1 MRCSAELAC
10 VDPGQ
15 VGLIWPEVAPRLR
28 RAILRTGLSAFAD
41 VERDV
46 LDGRALLWLALSGD
60 REEVAID
67 AVATTRLEQTDAG
80 KVCVIVACEGRGR
93 YRWLPLIGGIESYA
107 KAEGCRSVR
116 IFGRKGW
123 LRTLDSYRQ
132 THVIIQK
139 EFEMTINFD
148 DLDSPL
154 SYADQTRRSYHG

>member
-1 MRCSAELAC
+1 
-10 VDPGQ
+10 
-15 VGLIWPEVAPRLR
+15 LIWPQVAPRLR

-46 LDGRALLWLALSGD
+46 LDGRALLWLALSQSDG
-60 REEVAID
+60 EIVID

-93 YRWLPLIGGIESYA
+93 HRWLPLIGGIEAYA

-116 IFGRKGW
+116 IFGRNGW
-123 LRTLDSYRQ
+123 QRVLGGYRH

-139 EFEMTINFD
+139 ELRCNQF
-148 DLDSPL
+148 
-154 SYADQTRRSYHG
+154 

>member
-46 LDGRALLWLALSGD
+46 LDGRALLWLALSQSNG
-60 REEVAID
+60 EIVID
-67 AVATTRLEQTDAG
+67 AVATTRLERTDAG

-93 YRWLPLIGGIESYA
+93 HRWLPLISGIETYA
-107 KAEGCRSVR
+107 KTEGCRGMR
-116 IFGRKGW
+116 IYGRKGW
-123 LRTLDSYRQ
+123 LRALDGYRH

-139 EFEMTINFD
+139 ELRCNQ
-148 DLDSPL
+148 L
-154 SYADQTRRSYHG
+154 

>member
-15 VGLIWPEVAPRLR
+15 VGLIWPQVAHRLQ
-28 RAILRTGLSAFAD
+28 RAISRTGLSAFVD

-46 LDGRALLWLALSGD
+46 LDGRALLWLALSQSDG
-60 REEVAID
+60 EVVID
-67 AVATTRLEQTDAG
+67 AVATTRLERTDAG

-93 YRWLPLIGGIESYA
+93 HRWLPLIGGIEAYA

-123 LRTLDSYRQ
+123 QRVLDGYAQ
-132 THVIIQK
+132 THVIMEK
-139 EFEMTINFD
+139 EM
-148 DLDSPL
+148 S
-154 SYADQTRRSYHG
+154 